1 MNPNDLLTQQQAY
14 INQAIQNAQQWQI
27 VYLVISLSMFIFG
40 MFVIYMFYARLRDI
54 ADELRMLRI
63 AYEMANPPATKSKS
77 SSTSGN
83 PFHTPP
89 NA

>member
-54 ADELRMLRI
+54 AEELRIFRI
-63 AYEMANPPATKSKS
+63 AYEIAEDRRQQTDERRDKAAQERKRES
-77 SSTSGN
+77 
-83 PFHTPP
+83 
-89 NA
+89 